1 MKPEVT
7 TVPVDKTTYEIIK
20 TLAALDR
27 RSVRVWLNIHFENMS
42 PQLKEDEDDGLFN

>member
-27 RSVRVWLNIHFENMS
+27 RSIRVWLNIHFENMS
-42 PQLKEDEDDGLFN
+42 PKLQENEDYDIFN